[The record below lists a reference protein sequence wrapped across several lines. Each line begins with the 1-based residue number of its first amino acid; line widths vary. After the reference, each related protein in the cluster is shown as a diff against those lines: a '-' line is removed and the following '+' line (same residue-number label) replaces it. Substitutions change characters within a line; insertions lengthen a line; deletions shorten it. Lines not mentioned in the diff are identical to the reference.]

1 MLEKNLEKRLVQEI
15 KKLGG
20 RAYKFVSPGNAG
32 VPDRIVVLK
41 NRAPIFVEMKREQG
55 VLKARQKAQGRRLMK
70 LGQRVEVLYTKEHVE
85 RFIEYC
91 KELIQ
96 DEF

>member
-55 VLKARQKAQGRRLMK
+55 VLSARQKAQVSKLMK
-70 LGQRVEVLYTKEHVE
+70 LGQRVDVLYSKEHVD